1 MNELRRVFVLAAA
14 LNASTALASGAQTA
28 PDPRMQPPTE
38 YSIGAGDVL
47 RIVTWKEADFSGSF
61 LVRYDGRITM
71 PLVGDLLVSGR
82 TPDQLSKELEKTVGR
97 FVEMARVTV
106 AIEEPNSAQFFVLGK
121 VAQQGAFPYTRPI
134 RVAQA
139 LAIAGGFQEFAKLS
153 RIFVIRDVD
162 GRLISFPFNYDDFMD
177 KKELGGNLILQP
189 GDTIVVP

>member
-1 MNELRRVFVLAAA
+1 MIVLRQVLVLAAV
-14 LNASTALASGAQTA
+14 LYASTALVAGAQKA
-28 PDPRMQPPTE
+28 PDPRMQAPTE

-47 RIVTWKEADFSGSF
+47 QIVTWKEVDFSGSF

-71 PLVGDLLVSGR
+71 PLVGDILVSGR
-82 TPDQLSKELEKTVGR
+82 TPEQLSKELEEAVGR

-139 LAIAGGFQEFAKLS
+139 LALAGGFQEFAKLNQ
-153 RIFVIRDVD
+153 IFVIREVD
-162 GRLISFPFNYDDFMD
+162 GRLIYFPFNYDDFMD
-177 KKELGGNLILQP
+177 KRKLGGNLVLRP